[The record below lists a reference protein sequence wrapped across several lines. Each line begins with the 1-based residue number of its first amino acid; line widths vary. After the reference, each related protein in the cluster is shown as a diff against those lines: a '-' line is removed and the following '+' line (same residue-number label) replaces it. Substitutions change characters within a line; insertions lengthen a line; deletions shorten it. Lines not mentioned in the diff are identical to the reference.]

1 MAIQLKKLINQVVE
15 ELVSLGLRP
24 PLIQHLLGQRD
35 NIECSD
41 VGGFVIPGLY
51 NSEVLHIPEAA
62 YEFLPGANPIEP
74 QLRLRLKKSTSG
86 PEDFSQN
93 TQTHTIIL
101 HPLHPSLDAES
112 AQWFPSS
119 LLNPKCVLLSLS

>member
-1 MAIQLKKLINQVVE
+1 MAIQLKKLINQVVD

-24 PLIQHLLGQRD
+24 PLLQHLLGRRD

-41 VGGFVIPGLY
+41 VDGFVIPGLY
-51 NSEVLHIPEAA
+51 NSEVLHIPQAA

-93 TQTHTIIL
+93 AQTHTIIL
-101 HPLHPSLDAES
+101 HQSFKEMDAES
-112 AQWFPSS
+112 VQWFPSS
-119 LLNPKCVLLSLS
+119 LLSPKCVLLSLS